1 MIEDIECLI
10 EQISAATSEIDVTIN
25 PVLET
30 LHSAI
35 IDDGDEIEQRINDIN
50 RSYIDTNFMK
60 NLQYNRQCCIEQ
72 IREDFNQIYSLFE
85 SSRDMLNTL
94 LEHQQQFEMLID
106 EINASAQSSTATDN
120 EEEE

>member
-10 EQISAATSEIDVTIN
+10 EQISAATSEIDDSIN

-30 LHSAI
+30 LHSTI
-35 IDDGDEIEQRINDIN
+35 LDDGDEMEQRMDDVN

-85 SSRDMLNTL
+85 SSRDMLNNL

-106 EINASAQSSTATDN
+106 EINVSTSSAATDN